1 MISRSSK
8 EGGLGKSMWTELREG
23 RKRQL
28 WGDEMKG
35 FKMKTLHLVL
45 LAGKCLVCNS
55 WERITVTSYQIPG
68 S

>member
-1 MISRSSK
+1 
-8 EGGLGKSMWTELREG
+8 MWMELREG

-35 FKMKTLHLVL
+35 FKVKTLHLVL

-55 WERITVTSYQIPG
+55 WGRITVTSYQIPG

>member
-1 MISRSSK
+1 MRF
-8 EGGLGKSMWTELREG
+8 REEHVDG
-23 RKRQL
+23 VERGQEKIQL
-28 WGDEMKG
+28 WGDKMKG

-45 LAGKCLVCNS
+45 LAGECLVCNS